1 MIKLIVFLFSFCG
14 VYGYFTLPG
23 KCPTNVAAKDDFRL
37 EDFYGKWYQAYFY
50 SSDGQRKNNC
60 SVIEL
65 GIEPFDSYKSGA
77 SPIHLNQSRV
87 DRGLFHRYSIA
98 TVRPPAS
105 GSVSGSLELEYTFKN
120 APRRLMTRNYKLE
133 ILATNYNFYATAYT
147 CQYSPLIDK
156 HYIYV
161 WILSRKTSL
170 NDVSKELALKSLKNI
185 GINEEK
191 LVKDDQTKCS
201 PKYYE
206 DTPTEPTTFRYSIP
220 I

>member
-1 MIKLIVFLFSFCG
+1 MLKLYVLLFCFCN

-23 KCPTNVAAKDDFRL
+23 KCPSNVVAKDDFRL
-37 EDFYGKWYQAYFY
+37 EDFYGKWHQAYSY

-65 GIEPFDSYKSGA
+65 GIEPSNYLKNTDMVHF
-77 SPIHLNQSRV
+77 NQSRV
-87 DRGLFHRYSIA
+87 DRGLFYRYSIA
-98 TVRPPAS
+98 
-105 GSVSGSLELEYTFKN
+105 SVAAPLPGKSSGSLELLFYFEN
-120 APRRLMTRNYKLE
+120 APRRLQKRKYQFD
-133 ILATNYNFYATAYT
+133 ILATNYNYYATAYT

-161 WILSRKTSL
+161 WILSKTPSL
-170 NDVSKELALKSLKNI
+170 NDVSKELALKPLQGL
-185 GINEEK
+185 GIDESK
-191 LVKDDQTKCS
+191 LVKEDRTECS

-206 DTPTEPTTFRYSIP
+206 DFLTEPTTFRYAVP